1 MLKCYHSIGIGMLKM
16 HECPQEKDTCV
27 TRILTARKGGEL
39 LMDMKRLFA
48 ILMTLCLCFALV
60 ACGGGAEEPTQ
71 QTEAPTEVTEAPV
84 VEPEEPETTEA
95 EPTGIVYTVYV
106 KDEGGNPIASAMVQM
121 CEGTN
126 CMPAA
131 TNADGAATFT
141 VAQEADFE
149 VKFLTLPAGYEYTT
163 EDQVFHFDAGSYEL
177 TITLKA
183 VA

>member
-1 MLKCYHSIGIGMLKM
+1 
-16 HECPQEKDTCV
+16 
-27 TRILTARKGGEL
+27 
-39 LMDMKRLFA
+39 MDMKRLFA
-48 ILMTLCLCFALV
+48 ILLVLCLSIALV
-60 ACGGGAEEPTQ
+60 ACGGTEEPAQ
-71 QTEAPTEVTEAPV
+71 ETEAPEQPTAAPV
-84 VEPEEPETTEA
+84 AEPETTEEPTEA

-131 TNADGAATFT
+131 TDANGAATFNA
-141 VAQEADFE
+141 AQEADFE

-163 EDQVFHFDAGSYEL
+163 EDQVFHFDAGSHEL

>member
-1 MLKCYHSIGIGMLKM
+1 MN
-16 HECPQEKDTCV
+16 
-27 TRILTARKGGEL
+27 
-39 LMDMKRLFA
+39 MKRLFA
-48 ILMTLCLCFALV
+48 IMMALCLCIALA
-60 ACGGGAEEPTQ
+60 ACGGNEEPAPE
-71 QTEAPTEVTEAPV
+71 TEAPEQTTAAPTA
-84 VEPEEPETTEA
+84 EPEEPEQETEA
-95 EPTGIVYTVYV
+95 EPSGIVYTVYV
-106 KDEGGNPIASAMVQM
+106 KDEGGNPIPSAMVQM

-131 TNADGAATFT
+131 TNAEGAATFN

-163 EDQVFHFDAGSYEL
+163 EDQVFYFDAGSYEL

>member
-1 MLKCYHSIGIGMLKM
+1 MLKM

-60 ACGGGAEEPTQ
+60 ACGGGAEEPAQ